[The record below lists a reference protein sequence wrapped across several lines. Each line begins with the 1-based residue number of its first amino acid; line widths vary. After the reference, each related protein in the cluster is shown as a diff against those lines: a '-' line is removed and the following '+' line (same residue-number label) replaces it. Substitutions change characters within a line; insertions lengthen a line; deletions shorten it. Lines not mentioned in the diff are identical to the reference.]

1 MGGWWQRV
9 GGKKREIEG
18 GLAKAGWR
26 KKPNKTLLVYKLIK
40 DIML

>member
-1 MGGWWQRV
+1 MVAEGW
-9 GGKKREIEG
+9 GKKREIEG
-18 GLAKAGWR
+18 GLTKAGWR